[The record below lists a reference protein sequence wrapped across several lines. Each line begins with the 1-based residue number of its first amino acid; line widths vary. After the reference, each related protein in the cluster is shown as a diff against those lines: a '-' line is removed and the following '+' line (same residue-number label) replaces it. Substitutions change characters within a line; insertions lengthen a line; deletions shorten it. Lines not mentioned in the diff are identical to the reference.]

1 MKALDICSQSR
12 WQNLCDSLDI
22 SDDGKIFDKL
32 VKAHA
37 EPQRAY
43 HTLDHI
49 AACLRHLDG
58 VKSKT
63 VRPQEIEMALW
74 FHDAV
79 YQPFSATNEED
90 SAQWAVDWLTERG
103 TAEPVIDRIK
113 DHILATKAHDAPKD
127 LDRRYMLDIDLSILG
142 TPPEIF
148 DEFEANIRREYKRC
162 LLYTSP
168 SPRDATLSRM
178 PSSA

>member
-63 VRPQEIEMALW
+63 VRLQEIEMALR

-90 SAQWAVDWLTERG
+90 LSL
-103 TAEPVIDRIK
+103 I
-113 DHILATKAHDAPKD
+113 HI
-127 LDRRYMLDIDLSILG
+127 
-142 TPPEIF
+142 
-148 DEFEANIRREYKRC
+148 
-162 LLYTSP
+162 
-168 SPRDATLSRM
+168 
-178 PSSA
+178 